1 MIRGK
6 DFHNFHWTRRI
17 TSKRGHGKLGKK
29 QNYLLFFLEK
39 RRMSVRKKLVV
50 MCEEILF
57 MEVNGV
63 QIKKYERK
71 LCVTSSYNGIHGMIS
86 MNKLLDFLL

>member
-1 MIRGK
+1 
-6 DFHNFHWTRRI
+6 
-17 TSKRGHGKLGKK
+17 
-29 QNYLLFFLEK
+29 
-39 RRMSVRKKLVV
+39 MSVRKKLVV